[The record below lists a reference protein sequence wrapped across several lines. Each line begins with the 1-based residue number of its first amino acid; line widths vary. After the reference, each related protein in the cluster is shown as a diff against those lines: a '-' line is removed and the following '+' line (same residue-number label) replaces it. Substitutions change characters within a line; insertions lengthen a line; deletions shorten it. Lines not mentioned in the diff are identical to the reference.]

1 MTYPTIDDYTYSLSP
16 HNNVGWDVST
26 GGANN
31 AYIYKSNGTTIGG
44 EGPNVQYHFIT
55 HAIDYSE
62 AQSGMNIWR
71 NPGGYADP
79 ANNAYVGYQR
89 DEVYRFGL
97 VLFNTKG
104 QHSFVKYVGD
114 IRFPRMSNFGF
125 GLSSGNQLYSLG
137 IHFDFNFT
145 DLDSDIVAYQ
155 IVRAERTYSTA
166 TVVDCGYVGNLY
178 SDSGSTLTFGQ
189 ADPYLPTTEGLKPGI
204 DPSGVTSYRYLL
216 EYICPE
222 TNYNKDNY
230 APQERLDTYTGTSSS
245 TIKTSNSILYTNSD
259 NAVVTSI
266 LPIGLFNSY
275 KIITN
280 SALFAMQ
287 PSLTGTQ
294 SFEGFTIRT
303 RSTHNNGGVR
313 GYKGSTLLLHLD
325 SDLLPT
331 SGYDNQPHYALRRR
345 TTYPYGGYTEVAV
358 NSTVYYPCSP
368 VTPIGTTGLD
378 VWGGDTYISNF
389 EYMRVL
395 WADATSGMA
404 DERYVQVVQA
414 LVETKLNLMYT
425 VNEKWSKYDD
435 NTQVTT
441 SLMVTGYEYMG
452 MQETAGV
459 HPFFLNR
466 STPLYFTQEKNLYT
480 YNPVYS
486 ETSGSKEYYPKPTNF
501 TENVSFPTRVYKSNV
516 KINGETTDSWLQF
529 LPNNYKDIDNQFG
542 DLTRLYN
549 HNNTVYFFQK
559 KGFGVIP
566 VNDREVISTST
577 GSSTVIGTGGVL
589 ERFDYVSTN
598 AGTSLPQSIVGTDRV
613 LYFLDDNLK
622 KICSFNNDSL
632 EYMSD
637 SKGLY
642 SYVTNATLTSVYS
655 TYNPK
660 SKEVLFCFPYQT
672 TPETLV
678 FNEYTN
684 SFVGFSSTLFTH
696 GIYNNGSMYV
706 LGTFEDTSRL
716 AEGGYL
722 PGELPVLYTYI
733 SGGTLG
739 TGKYGRYTLNYMSS
753 STTPETSVLDLIVN
767 PARNIPVR
775 LDIMELT
782 TEFLLN
788 GTTNTP
794 SSTFS
799 TLRVRN
805 NYQDTGTVSLT
816 PSTNIIRRF
825 RTWRY
830 NQLRDTLDST
840 STGRM
845 IDNYAR
851 VTLTFSND
859 ETSKLL
865 VNDVTTTFTPLNLR

>member
-1 MTYPTIDDYTYSLSP
+1 
-16 HNNVGWDVST
+16 
-26 GGANN
+26 
-31 AYIYKSNGTTIGG
+31 
-44 EGPNVQYHFIT
+44 
-55 HAIDYSE
+55 
-62 AQSGMNIWR
+62 
-71 NPGGYADP
+71 
-79 ANNAYVGYQR
+79 
-89 DEVYRFGL
+89 
-97 VLFNTKG
+97 
-104 QHSFVKYVGD
+104 
-114 IRFPRMSNFGF
+114 
-125 GLSSGNQLYSLG
+125 
-137 IHFDFNFT
+137 
-145 DLDSDIVAYQ
+145 
-155 IVRAERTYSTA
+155 
-166 TVVDCGYVGNLY
+166 
-178 SDSGSTLTFGQ
+178 
-189 ADPYLPTTEGLKPGI
+189 
-204 DPSGVTSYRYLL
+204 
-216 EYICPE
+216 
-222 TNYNKDNY
+222 
-230 APQERLDTYTGTSSS
+230 
-245 TIKTSNSILYTNSD
+245 
-259 NAVVTSI
+259 
-266 LPIGLFNSY
+266 
-275 KIITN
+275 
-280 SALFAMQ
+280 
-287 PSLTGTQ
+287 
-294 SFEGFTIRT
+294 
-303 RSTHNNGGVR
+303 
-313 GYKGSTLLLHLD
+313 
-325 SDLLPT
+325 
-331 SGYDNQPHYALRRR
+331 
-345 TTYPYGGYTEVAV
+345 
-358 NSTVYYPCSP
+358 
-368 VTPIGTTGLD
+368 
-378 VWGGDTYISNF
+378 
-389 EYMRVL
+389 
-395 WADATSGMA
+395 
-404 DERYVQVVQA
+404 
-414 LVETKLNLMYT
+414 
-425 VNEKWSKYDD
+425 
-435 NTQVTT
+435 
-441 SLMVTGYEYMG
+441 MVTGYEYMG

-660 SKEVLFCFPYQT
+660 SKEVLFCFPDQT